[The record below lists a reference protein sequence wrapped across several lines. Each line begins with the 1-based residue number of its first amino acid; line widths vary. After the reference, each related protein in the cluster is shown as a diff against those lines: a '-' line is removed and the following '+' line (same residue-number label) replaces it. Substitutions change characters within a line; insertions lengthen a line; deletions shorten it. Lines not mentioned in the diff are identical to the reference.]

1 MGAIQDAALN
11 PTGPLTDEIA
21 VIAVTAASAHTD
33 LTADAAVAA
42 AISRNEILAIT
53 SDDFDVWF
61 KWSLATSG
69 ETVDET
75 AVAGSNRAAIL
86 YVGERLPERPPGLCK
101 GIVCK
106 GRGVTKLRI
115 YRASRQDF

>member
-1 MGAIQDAALN
+1 MGAIGEAALN
-11 PTGPLTDEIA
+11 PTGPKTNEIA

-42 AISRNEILAIT
+42 ALAQNEILVISA
-53 SDDFDVWF
+53 DDFDVWF
-61 KWSLATSG
+61 RWSMNTSG

-75 AVAGSNRAAIL
+75 ATSGANRAALL
-86 YVGERLPERPPGLCK
+86 YVGERLPERPPQGCQ

-115 YRASRQDF
+115 YRGARGDY

>member
-1 MGAIQDAALN
+1 MGAIQDSAMN
-11 PTGPLTDEIA
+11 PTGPLTGEIA

-33 LTADAAVAA
+33 LTGDNGLTKDLLP
-42 AISRNEILAIT
+42 NEILVIT
-53 SDDFDVWF
+53 ADDFDVWF
-61 KWSLATSG
+61 RWSTATSG

-75 AVAGSNRAAIL
+75 ATTGNNRAAML
-86 YVGERLPERPPGLCK
+86 YVGERLPERPPAGCQ

-115 YRASRQDF
+115 YRGSRPDY